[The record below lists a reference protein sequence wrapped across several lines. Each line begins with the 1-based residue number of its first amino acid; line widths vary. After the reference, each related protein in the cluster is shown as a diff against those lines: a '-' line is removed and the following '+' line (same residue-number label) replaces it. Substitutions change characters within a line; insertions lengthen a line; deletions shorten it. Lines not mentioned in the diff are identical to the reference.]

1 MIFLRVFFASRT
13 IVNVQA
19 TPLFP
24 STLLLYSISQIIQP
38 NENDTEDGNTFPV
51 PFSSG
56 YDALRYT
63 GYRPKSICPRI
74 NRSRCNL
81 EERHIRLSLY
91 PPINQPTDSLS
102 TRDTLMAIRMALP
115 LAPPYTKEMAN
126 LRFFLFI
133 RRELTKKFSPVP
145 SPESRVSL
153 SGRESVFVSRGIW
166 DWRWIM
172 HLWPLRRAQR
182 SSFYALAIESTFNC
196 IPFFILRSY
205 SHAARNN

>member
-1 MIFLRVFFASRT
+1 MIFLRESFASRT

-24 STLLLYSISQIIQP
+24 SIALALFHLAAHP
-38 NENDTEDGNTFPV
+38 TEWKRHRRWKH
-51 PFSSG
+51 FSSSLFG
-56 YDALRYT
+56 RIRCT

-74 NRSRCNL
+74 HRSRCNL
-81 EERHIRLSLY
+81 RRRHIRLSLY
-91 PPINQPTDSLS
+91 PPINHPRDGLS

-115 LAPPYTKEMAN
+115 LAAPYTKEMAN

-145 SPESRVSL
+145 STESRVSL

-182 SSFYALAIESTFNC
+182 SSFYALATESTFNC
-196 IPFFILRSY
+196 IPFFVLRSY